1 MKYRLLEKIGSGGM
15 AEVFLA
21 AAEGPEGFERTFVVK
36 RIHAHLA
43 ETPEFVRMFVD
54 EAKISALLVHPNI
67 VQVFELACH
76 EGAYYIVMEPVD
88 GIDMARL
95 LRGLERRGVVAPAT
109 FVAELG
115 RQACRGLDFAHTLT
129 GAEGRPLGIVHRDVT
144 PPNIMVAWNGTV
156 KILDLGLARAV
167 QELRTNLTEAGT
179 LKGKMSYV
187 APEQLQGQ
195 PADARSDVFS
205 LGVVLHELLSGR
217 RLFVGENDLET
228 LRMVREMPV
237 PRPSLRN
244 PDVKPK
250 LEAVVMRALERDPNK
265 RYRSAAEM
273 GDDLDVV
280 VLRKRY
286 SARAFAA
293 DARELAP
300 GREEQTGPI
309 PVGGS
314 QVSVTRPGGSFTRA
328 DGLPRRLTPPPL
340 PARAGRGRAAVAAPR
355 SLRART
361 VWAAAVLPTL
371 ASLALLLV
379 LMRGALPPLAP
390 AAAPSPV
397 PAPLPP
403 VAPAAAVAAPS
414 ATVDVVV
421 DSRPQGAT
429 VSSDGAPL
437 GETPV
442 LVHLQRGDQ
451 FVELA
456 LAKPGFVPLSFRVVP
471 NGDKEVV
478 ATLARGR
485 RSPRVAAVSPRDQ
498 SRVLTVTAP
507 LSPAAAP
514 MLTTVRFRNGAGD
527 GFQLIAASFVMDDQP
542 LRVAALPP
550 QAQDM
555 VIYTGLVRPGPHV
568 VSTRLVYQGRNRG
581 PFTYLSGYK
590 LNVESRKVL
599 TVPAD
604 RPVSF
609 TITTEKNRGL
619 NLPLSKQLSIVVDD
633 GVARPSSAAVV
644 R

>member
-1 MKYRLLEKIGSGGM
+1 M

-21 AAEGPEGFERTFVVK
+21 VGEGPDGFERTFVVK

-43 ETPEFVRMFVD
+43 QAPEFVRMFVD
-54 EAKISALLVHPNI
+54 EARISALLVHPNI
-67 VQVFELACH
+67 VQVFELASH

-95 LRGLERRGVVAPAT
+95 LRGLERRGAVAPPT

-129 GAEGRPLGIVHRDVT
+129 GADGSPLGIVHRDVT

-228 LRMVREMPV
+228 LRMVREMPL

-244 PDVKPK
+244 PDVKPR
-250 LEAVVMRALERDPNK
+250 LEAVVLRALARDPNK

-273 GDDLDVV
+273 GDDLDAV

-286 SARAFAA
+286 STRAFAA

-300 GREEQTGPI
+300 AREEQTGPI
-309 PVGGS
+309 PVEGS
-314 QVSVTRPGGSFTRA
+314 EAIVARAGASFVRAEAGS
-328 DGLPRRLTPPPL
+328 RRLTPPPL
-340 PARAGRGRAAVAAPR
+340 PARAGRGSLGAAAPR

-361 VWAAAVLPTL
+361 VWAAALLPTL
-371 ASLALLLV
+371 ATLALV
-379 LMRGALPPLAP
+379 VAVMRGAIWHPLPPAAPPLLPAP
-390 AAAPSPV
+390 AA
-397 PAPLPP
+397 
-403 VAPAAAVAAPS
+403 PAAVVAAP
-414 ATVDVVV
+414 ATVVDVVI
-421 DSRPQGAT
+421 DSRPQGAV
-429 VSSDGAPL
+429 VSSAGAAL

-442 LVHLQRGDQ
+442 LVHLPRGDRPVD
-451 FVELA
+451 VELA
-456 LAKPGFVPLSFRVVP
+456 KPAFAPLTFHVVP
-471 NGDKEVV
+471 DRDKEVV
-478 ATLARGR
+478 ATLARAR
-485 RSPRVAAVSPRDQ
+485 RSSRLVAASPRDE
-498 SRVLTVTAP
+498 SRILTLTAP
-507 LSPAAAP
+507 LPPAASP

-527 GFQLIAASFVMDDQP
+527 GFQLVAASFVMDDQP
-542 LRVAALPP
+542 LRVASPP
-550 QAQDM
+550 QTQDA
-555 VIYTGLVRPGPHV
+555 VIYTGLIRPGPHV
-568 VSTRLVYQGRNRG
+568 VSARLVYQGRNRG
-581 PFTYLSGYK
+581 PFTYLAGYK

-604 RPVSF
+604 RPISF
-609 TITTEKNRGL
+609 TIATEKNRGI
-619 NLPLSKQLSIVVDD
+619 NLPLDKQLSIVV
-633 GVARPSSAAVV
+633 R
-644 R
+644 